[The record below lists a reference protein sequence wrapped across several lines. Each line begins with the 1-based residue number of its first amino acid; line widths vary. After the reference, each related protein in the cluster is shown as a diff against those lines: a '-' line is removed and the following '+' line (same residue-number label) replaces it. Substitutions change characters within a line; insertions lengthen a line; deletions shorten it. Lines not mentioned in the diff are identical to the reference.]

1 MEQRL
6 DRDAFRA
13 LFRGSA
19 GSLAFHLELKE
30 AYGVAEE
37 DEPYRRFLA
46 GELDDY
52 AWRDGYFKLIRDV
65 TSRGVKVRRVRLVSE
80 PLNDYA
86 RFLLYIT
93 PGNIAAG
100 EDVRYLPRAR
110 AGDVSFPAEDCW
122 LFDRAT
128 LVLLRYLPDGR
139 SDGFWTDDDAAL
151 TARYRTAC
159 DQAWAR
165 AVPYPHYVGT
175 AQRP

>member
-1 MEQRL
+1 MEERL
-6 DRDAFRA
+6 DREGFRA
-13 LFRGSA
+13 MLRDSA

-46 GELDDY
+46 GQDDEY
-52 AWRDGYFKLIRDV
+52 AWRDGYLTLIRGV
-65 TSRGVKVRRVRLVSE
+65 TSRGVIVRRVRLVSE

-86 RFLLYIT
+86 RFLLHIT

-110 AGDVSFPAEDCW
+110 AGGIWFPAEDCW
-122 LFDRAT
+122 LFDQAS
-128 LVLLRYLPDGR
+128 LVLLRYRPDGR
-139 SDGFWTDDDAAL
+139 SDGFWTSEDPAL
-151 TARYRTAC
+151 TAQYRTAC

-165 AVPYPHYVGT
+165 AIPYADYVGT
-175 AQRP
+175 ARRA

>member
-6 DRDAFRA
+6 DREGFRA

-46 GELDDY
+46 GEPDDY
-52 AWRDGYFKLIRDV
+52 AWRDDYFKLIRDV
-65 TSRGVKVRRVRLVSE
+65 TSRGVQVRRVRLVSE

-86 RFLLYIT
+86 RFLLRIT

-100 EDVRYLPRAR
+100 EDVRYLPRAGWGHSVPGR
-110 AGDVSFPAEDCW
+110 GLLAVRPGQAGAV
-122 LFDRAT
+122 
-128 LVLLRYLPDGR
+128 
-139 SDGFWTDDDAAL
+139 
-151 TARYRTAC
+151 
-159 DQAWAR
+159 
-165 AVPYPHYVGT
+165 AVPPG
-175 AQRP
+175 RPLRWLLGRR